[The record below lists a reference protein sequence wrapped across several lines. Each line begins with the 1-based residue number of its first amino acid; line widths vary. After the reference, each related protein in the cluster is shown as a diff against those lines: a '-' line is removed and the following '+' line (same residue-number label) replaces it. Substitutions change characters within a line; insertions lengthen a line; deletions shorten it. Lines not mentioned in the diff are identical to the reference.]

1 MNKEIL
7 EKLKTYFAGRDE
19 IVMAFLFGSAVK
31 GTMTDESDVDVAVYF
46 KPENGRVDLEEKRIF
61 PNLSEIWRDV
71 EKITQRNTDLVVL
84 NNASANVASAAIS
97 NSLPIIIKDQTLYWR
112 FYLPITSMA
121 EDFRMFVESFW
132 KIKERSQSLSKEDR
146 ERLIRT
152 IDFMKDE
159 LTDLGKFKNLG
170 QQTYEKNQ
178 DQRRNVERWTEN
190 IVNASI
196 DIAKIILASSKQKI
210 PGTYKEVLANL
221 ALLPKFNEQTAEK
234 LAAFAMLRNFLAHE
248 YFDLRFREIRN
259 FIENAGET
267 YRYLFDY
274 ARAFIV
280 NS

>member
-1 MNKEIL
+1 MNQEIL
-7 EKLKTYFAGRDE
+7 EKLKTYFASRDE
-19 IVMAFLFGSAVK
+19 IVMAFLFGSAAK
-31 GTMTDESDVDVAVYF
+31 GTMTDESDVDIAVYF
-46 KPENGRVDLEEKRIF
+46 KSESDRVDLEEKKSF
-61 PNLSEIWRDV
+61 PELNEIWRDV
-71 EKITQRNTDLVVL
+71 EKITQRNTDIVVL

-97 NSLPIIIKDQTLYWR
+97 NGQPIIIKDQALYWR
-112 FYLPITSMA
+112 FYLPITSLA
-121 EDFRMFVESFW
+121 EDFRIFVESFW
-132 KIKERSQSLSKEDR
+132 KIKERSQSLSEEDR

-159 LTDLGKFKNLG
+159 LTDLGKFKNLD

-221 ALLPKFNEQTAEK
+221 ALLPKFNKPTAEK
-234 LAAFAMLRNFLAHE
+234 LAAFATLRNFLAHE
-248 YFDLRFREIRN
+248 YFDLRFKEIRN
-259 FIENAGET
+259 FVENAGET

-274 ARAFIV
+274 ARAFVI
-280 NS
+280 SS